1 MKKYLL
7 ATGDLNGGIH
17 KSLDLVVTDG
27 HLNDV
32 AIHHDPDWNRTTDFF
47 LKKKNTNPLDVV
59 YKDLAKFNEQNSVI
73 GSLLTQIKSS
83 KLTLK
88 GMKKVLDKA

>member
-1 MKKYLL
+1 MEVLFSQLPYLASLENPIFQSSFKDIINNREDLKKYLL

-47 LKKKNTNPLDVV
+47 FKKN
-59 YKDLAKFNEQNSVI
+59 KQ
-73 GSLLTQIKSS
+73 
-83 KLTLK
+83 TL
-88 GMKKVLDKA
+88 